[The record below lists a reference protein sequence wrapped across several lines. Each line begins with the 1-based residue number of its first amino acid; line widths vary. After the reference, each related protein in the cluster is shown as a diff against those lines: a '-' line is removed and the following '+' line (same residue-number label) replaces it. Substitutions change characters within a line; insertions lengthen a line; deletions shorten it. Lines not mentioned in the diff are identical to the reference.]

1 MSLESVKN
9 AVKGTVL
16 ENAIISL
23 PHTGATVEL
32 AADAVGCTPDE
43 IAKTLSFLVDEQ
55 PVLIV
60 VSGSARVDNKKYKAY
75 FHKKA
80 KMIPWDAVE
89 DYTGHLP
96 GGVCPF
102 GAKETVQ
109 IYVDRSL
116 EKHEIVYPAAGDENY
131 VIRTPVSEI
140 DRLVP
145 VTAHIDVTQQ
155 SEESRLL

>member
-1 MSLESVKN
+1 MSLERVKN
-9 AVKGTVL
+9 AVRGTAL
-16 ENAIISL
+16 EDAIIPL

-32 AADAVGCTPDE
+32 AADAVGCTTDE

-60 VSGSARVDNKKYKAY
+60 VSGDARIDNKKYKAY

-89 DYTGHLP
+89 EHTGHLP

-109 IYVDRSL
+109 IYVDKSL
-116 EKHEIVYPAAGDENY
+116 ERHEIVYPAAGDENF
-131 VIRTPVSEI
+131 VIRTPVAEI
-140 DRLVP
+140 DGIVP
-145 VTAHIDVTQQ
+145 VVAHIDVTQA
-155 SEESRLL
+155 

>member
-1 MSLESVKN
+1 MSLESVRSS
-9 AVKGTVL
+9 VKGTAL
-16 ENAIISL
+16 ENAIIPL

-32 AADAVGCTPDE
+32 AADAVGCTTDE
-43 IAKTLSFLVDEQ
+43 IAKTLSFLVEEQ

-60 VSGSARVDNKKYKAY
+60 VSGNARIDNKKYKAY

-80 KMIPWDAVE
+80 KMIPGEQVE

-116 EKHEIVYPAAGDENY
+116 EKHEIVYPAAGDENF
-131 VIRTPVSEI
+131 VIRTPVAALDS
-140 DRLVP
+140 LVP
-145 VTAHIDVTQQ
+145 VVAHIDVTQ
-155 SEESRLL
+155 E

>member
-1 MSLESVKN
+1 MSLESVKSALKN
-9 AVKGTVL
+9 TAL
-16 ENAIISL
+16 EDAIIPL

-32 AADAVGCTPDE
+32 AADAAGCTSDE

-60 VSGSARVDNKKYKAY
+60 VSGNARIDNKKYKGF

-102 GAKETVQ
+102 GVKDGVQ
-109 IYVDRSL
+109 IYFDVSMQR
-116 EKHEIVYPAAGDENY
+116 HEMFYPAAGDENF
-131 VIRTPVSEI
+131 VIRMPVDTAREI
-140 DRLVP
+140 LGLADF
-145 VTAHIDVTQQ
+145 IDVTQELEQ
-155 SEESRLL
+155 AEG